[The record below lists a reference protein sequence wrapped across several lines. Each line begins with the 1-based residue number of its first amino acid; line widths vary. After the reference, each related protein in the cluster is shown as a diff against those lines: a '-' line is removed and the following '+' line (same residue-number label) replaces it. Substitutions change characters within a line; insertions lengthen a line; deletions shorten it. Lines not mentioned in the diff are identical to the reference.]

1 MITVDYGGEVVKN
14 CKILITCVMC
24 EKPLATTIT
33 NNRLL

>member
-24 EKPLATTIT
+24 EKPLA